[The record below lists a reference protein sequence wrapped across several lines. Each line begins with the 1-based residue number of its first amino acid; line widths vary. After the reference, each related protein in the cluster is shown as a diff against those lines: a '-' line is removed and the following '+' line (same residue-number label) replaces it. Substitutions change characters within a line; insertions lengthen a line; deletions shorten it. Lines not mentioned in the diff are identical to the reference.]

1 MSTETATRTPR
12 TTLGIPTRYL
22 AVASLLVLLGAFL
35 AVLYDV
41 TNIVGRRD
49 QFVLLVVATFVAA
62 TLVGKTLRPVVALT
76 LTLLILGGGFAAYIL
91 SLPESQL
98 ALLSFDQLAADSLA
112 LASGLS
118 VLRLVAADVWALA
131 VTPAPLFLA
140 WYFAVRGRYG
150 PAVIVAGVGLGLFV
164 LTGDADGLL
173 TLVGVC
179 AGAAT
184 LGFDSLDRF
193 GSDGGQLDA
202 LTVVIATMIVVAATV
217 SVLPGA
223 GAAPIIPNSGLSD
236 QPTVEASLVSASD
249 NIGIVG
255 SISLSPEVR
264 FEVESTTP
272 SYWQT
277 ASFDRYTGDGWV
289 RTGNTAPY
297 TGGRLDEPPGPSRR
311 IRQTVTPATP
321 LDAMPAAW
329 RPINVEGDVASDTL
343 VTSQGSIRPG
353 RSIAAGE
360 NYTVTSAVPQYT
372 AASLRRT
379 GTDYPEEIRD
389 RYLALPDSTSD
400 RVRQQ
405 AATITADAETP
416 YDKAVAVE
424 RWLEEN
430 KEYSL
435 QVTRPEGDI
444 VEGFLFEMDSG
455 YCTYYASSMVVL
467 LRSEGVPARFVT
479 GYTTGQPVEDDRYVV
494 RGLDAHA
501 WVEVYFEDTG
511 WVRFD
516 PTPTEP
522 RQAAENQ
529 RLVQAR
535 DEGEQGVDTNETRPE
550 TTENS
555 TDSTDTPTPSDSTDS
570 TDTPVS
576 NDSNESNIGPGL
588 GDRLGITPPPVGS
601 SQSDGGLF
609 STTPSRE
616 TMFVW
621 FAGLVGI
628 VAGARR
634 LRLPYKLWLLLYLAF
649 QRRTGHPTADVLRAY
664 DRLERI
670 LERTYRPRRSG
681 ETVRAYLDSLS
692 RVGVDSRTQ
701 SLGGLYERAR
711 YGRGVSREDAKE
723 AIAIANAAVRSR
735 LPVFKRWGR

>member
-1 MSTETATRTPR
+1 MSTHSATGTSR

-22 AVASLLVLLGAFL
+22 ALASLVVLLGSFL

-41 TNIVGRRD
+41 TDIVGRRD
-49 QFVLLVVATFVAA
+49 QFVLLVVVTFAAA
-62 TLVGKTLRPVVALT
+62 TLVGKTLRPAIALT
-76 LTLLILGGGFAAYIL
+76 LTLLILGGGFGIYIL

-98 ALLSFDQLAADSLA
+98 ALLSFDQLASDSLA

-150 PAVIVAGVGLGLFV
+150 PAVVVAGVGLGLFV

-179 AGAAT
+179 AGAAA

-193 GSDGGQLDA
+193 GASGGQLDA
-202 LTVVIATMIVVAATV
+202 LILVVAAMIVVAATV

-236 QPTVEASLVSASD
+236 QPTVEASLVSSTD
-249 NIGIVG
+249 SVGIVG

-264 FEVESTTP
+264 FEVESNTP

-277 ASFDRYTGDGWV
+277 AAFDRYTGNGWV

-297 TGGRLDEPPGPSRR
+297 SGGRLDEPPGPSRR
-311 IRQTVTPATP
+311 VEQTVTPATP

-329 RPINVEGDVASDTL
+329 RPLTVDGDVASETL
-343 VTSQGSIRPG
+343 VTTQGTIRPG
-353 RSIAAGE
+353 RTIERGE
-360 NYTVTSAVPQYT
+360 NYTVTSAIPQYT

-379 GTDYPEEIRD
+379 GTDYPDEIRD

-416 YDKAVAVE
+416 YDKAVAIE

-435 QVTRPEGDI
+435 QVSRPDGDI

-479 GYTTGQPVEDDRYVV
+479 GYTTGEPVEDGRYVV

-522 RQAAENQ
+522 RRAAEDQ

-535 DEGEQGVDTNETRPE
+535 DDGEQGVDTNETRPE
-550 TTENS
+550 TPENTTETETSTPNNS
-555 TDSTDTPTPSDSTDS
+555 PDSTATPAG
-570 TDTPVS
+570 
-576 NDSNESNIGPGL
+576 NDSNASNLGPGL
-588 GDRLGITPPPVGS
+588 DDRLGITPPASGG
-601 SQSDGGLF
+601 SQSNGGLF

-621 FAGLVGI
+621 FAGFVGI

-634 LRLPYKLWLLLYLAF
+634 LRVPQKLWLVLYLVF
-649 QRRTGHPTADVLRAY
+649 QRRTDQPTEDVLRAY

-681 ETVRAYLDSLS
+681 ETVRNYLDALS
-692 RVGVDSRTQ
+692 RVGVDTRTQ
-701 SLGGLYERAR
+701 SLGVLYERAR
-711 YGRGVSREDAKE
+711 YGRGVSREDATE
-723 AIAIANAAVRSR
+723 AVSIANDAIRSR
-735 LPVFKRWGR
+735 LPVLKRWGR